1 MLRWRVQNGILDL
14 SNGTGVLAIR
24 VPGPGF
30 RSAIAAIRLVH
41 LRTLIEVIGRA
52 LTEPI
57 TGQRAV
63 GSRRRTTP
71 SAAASPTGC
80 GTTGCG
86 TTSRG
91 SESTDGSDATDGSNT
106 AGSTRATRGTG
117 ATDSGR
123 HVDTADA
130 SGGFR
135 TPYRRACG

>member
-71 SAAASPTGC
+71 SAAAS
-80 GTTGCG
+80 TTGCG
-86 TTSRG
+86 PTSRG